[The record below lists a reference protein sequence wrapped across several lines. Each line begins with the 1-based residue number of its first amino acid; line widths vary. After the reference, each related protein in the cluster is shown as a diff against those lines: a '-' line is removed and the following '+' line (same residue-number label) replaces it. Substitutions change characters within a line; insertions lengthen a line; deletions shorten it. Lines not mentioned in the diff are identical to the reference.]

1 MLNIVFLD
9 RASLPVTVRRP
20 ELPHAWYEYDATS
33 PQEVVARC
41 LEADV
46 VISNKVVLNA
56 ATLAALPRLQLIAVA
71 ATGVNNVDLTAARA
85 RRLPV
90 CNIRGYAEHAVPE
103 HAMMLM
109 LALMRS
115 LPAYRREL
123 GEGAWQQSPHFCLFG
138 APIRDLN
145 GRTLLIIGGGILGQR
160 TATLAQAFGMQVLFA
175 ERRSAS
181 TARPGYV
188 SFEEGLRKA
197 DVISLHCPLND
208 ETRGL
213 IGAKELAAMK
223 PGAVLVNTARGGIV
237 DEDALLAA
245 LQAGCLGGAG
255 MDVLREEP
263 PRDNSPLLA
272 ARLDNLIVTPHV
284 GWASHEAMSRL
295 GEQLVGNIEAWAQ
308 GEPRHLV
315 D

>member
-9 RASLPVTVRRP
+9 RASLPVAVRRP
-20 ELPHAWYEYDATS
+20 SLPHAWHEYDATA
-33 PQEVVARC
+33 PQDVVARC
-41 LEADV
+41 READV

-56 ATLAALPRLQLIAVA
+56 EALAALPKLRLIAVA
-71 ATGVNNVDLTAARA
+71 ATGVNNVDLAAAQA
-85 RRLPV
+85 RQLPV

-123 GEGAWQQSPHFCLFG
+123 AEGAWQQSPHFCLFG
-138 APIRDLN
+138 TPIRDLN
-145 GRTLLIIGGGILGQR
+145 GRTLMIVGAGTLGQR
-160 TATLAQAFGMQVLFA
+160 TAALAQAFGMQVLFA
-175 ERRSAS
+175 ERRSA
-181 TARPGYV
+181 TEARPGYV
-188 SFEEGLRKA
+188 LFEEGLRRA

-223 PGAVLVNTARGGIV
+223 PDAVLVNTARGGIV
-237 DEDALLAA
+237 DEGALLAA
-245 LQAGCLGGAG
+245 LQSGHLGGAG

-263 PRDNSPLLA
+263 PKADSPLLGVQ
-272 ARLDNLIVTPHV
+272 LDNLIVTPHV
-284 GWASHEAMSRL
+284 GWASYEAMSRL
-295 GEQLVGNIEAWAQ
+295 GEQLIGNIEAWAR

-315 D
+315 G